1 MKRYNV
7 GDRLIY
13 KIDGRTVEFR
23 GYSGHDVDGVYV
35 YPMSGYGSELYTSIE
50 SLTEVSQ

>member
-1 MKRYNV
+1 MNRHKI

-23 GYSGHDVDGVYV
+23 GYSQHDVDGAYV

-50 SLTEVSQ
+50 SLTEVPQ